1 MAKKE
6 GSTAVDSVFKVIKD
20 NGVKM
25 VDLKFVDFP
34 GQWQHFTVPVSE
46 LSEDIF
52 EVGLGFDG
60 SSIRA
65 GNRSTKAICLLFR
78 TPRR

>member
-34 GQWQHFTVPVSE
+34 GQWQHFTVPVTE
-46 LSEDIF
+46 LSEDVF
-52 EVGLGFDG
+52 ESRIG
-60 SSIRA
+60 I
-65 GNRSTKAICLLFR
+65 
-78 TPRR
+78 